1 MIRGTTPTHVF
12 TSCMDLTDAAI
23 SEIYITYSQRDE
35 VIFEKTIDDVV
46 IEENKIKVKLTQE
59 ETLLLDDSDSLEIQ
73 AALKFEDGTVVRSK
87 MVRTDVG
94 RILKDEAI

>member
-12 TSCMDLTDAAI
+12 TSCIDLSDTVI